1 MQNSLKNREAQC
13 TVVLKYVCFV
23 LQQINFINTCSGETT
38 PILARSSDA
47 KNSCQ
52 GIGFLQN
59 DCQLQS
65 PHPVSNILLVSDPE
79 VLLELLKPDIG
90 VLVRVKVLTVTL
102 EANGES
108 GGQLLGEVCLPCWVD
123 RVGREELKIQ

>member
-1 MQNSLKNREAQC
+1 MYGS
-13 TVVLKYVCFV
+13 VVLKYVCFV
-23 LQQINFINTCSGETT
+23 LQQINFIITCSGETS
-38 PILARSSDA
+38 PILVRSSDA

-65 PHPVSNILLVSDPE
+65 PSCFSDILLVSDPE

-102 EANGES
+102 QANGES
-108 GGQLLGEVCLPCWVD
+108 GGQLLGEVCLPCWVN
-123 RVGREELKIQ
+123 RVGGEELKIQ